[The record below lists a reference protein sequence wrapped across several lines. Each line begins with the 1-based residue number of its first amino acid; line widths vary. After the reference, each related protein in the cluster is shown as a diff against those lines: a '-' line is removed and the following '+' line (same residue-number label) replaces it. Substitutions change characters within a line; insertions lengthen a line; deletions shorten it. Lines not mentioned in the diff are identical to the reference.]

1 MKHLIFMY
9 SFISLI
15 IVFLVRVEIYGHS
28 IWISSNKLYMWL
40 PYLIT

>member
-1 MKHLIFMY
+1 MNRSIIKY
-9 SFISLI
+9 SFNALI
-15 IVFLVRVEIYGHS
+15 LVFLVRVEIYGHS